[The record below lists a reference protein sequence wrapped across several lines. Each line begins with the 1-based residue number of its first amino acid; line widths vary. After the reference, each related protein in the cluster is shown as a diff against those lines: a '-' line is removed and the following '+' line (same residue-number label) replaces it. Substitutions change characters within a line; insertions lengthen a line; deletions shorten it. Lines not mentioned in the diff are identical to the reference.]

1 MSKPTKIGLIC
12 CGNISGIYL
21 ENLTKTFSTTKIV
34 ACADLIA
41 ERAQKAARTYGI
53 PKACTVEELLAD
65 GAIELVLNL
74 TIPRAHADV
83 CLASLEAGKHVY
95 TEKPLSIERSK
106 GKEVVDAARAKGLL
120 AGGAPDT
127 FLGGGVRTCRKLIDD
142 GAIGKPLSATAFMTT
157 PGHERWHPDP
167 EFYYQKGGG
176 PVLDM
181 GPYYLTALVYLLGP
195 IKRVSSF
202 ARASYP
208 ERTITSEPKHGQR
221 IKVEVSTHVSGALE
235 FASGALGTLMMSFD
249 VWGANLPR
257 IEVYG
262 SEGSLSVP
270 DPNTFGGP
278 VRLLEKNQTEWK
290 DIPLAFGYAENSR
303 GLGVAD
309 MADAIETGRKPRAG
323 VELTYHVLDIME
335 GLEDAAR
342 SGSCYTA
349 SSTCERPAAGLFG
362 D

>member
-1 MSKPTKIGLIC
+1 MGRQIKIGMIG
-12 CGNISGIYL
+12 CGNISSIYL
-21 ENLTKTFSTTKIV
+21 GNLTKTFSTTELV

-41 ERAQKAARTYGI
+41 ERAQKAAQDYSV

-65 GAIELVLNL
+65 PDIELVLNL
-74 TIPRAHADV
+74 TLPKAHADV
-83 CLASLEAGKHVY
+83 CLAALEAGKHVY
-95 TEKPLSIERSK
+95 TEKPLAVVRSR
-106 GKEVVDAARAKGLL
+106 GKEVLDAARAKGLL
-120 AGGAPDT
+120 VGGAPDT
-127 FLGGGVRTCRKLIDD
+127 FLGGGLQTCRKLIDE
-142 GAIGKPLSATAFMTT
+142 GAIGEPLSASAFMTT

-195 IKRVSSF
+195 IKRVASF
-202 ARASYP
+202 ARASYE

-221 IKVEVSTHVSGALE
+221 IQVEVSTHVSSALE
-235 FASGALGTLMMSFD
+235 FAGGALGTLMMSFD

-262 SEGSLSVP
+262 TEGSLSVP

-278 VRLLEKNQTEWK
+278 VRLLEKNQSEWR
-290 DIPLAFGYAENSR
+290 DMPLAFGYTENSR
-303 GLGVAD
+303 GLGIAD
-309 MADAIETGRKPRAG
+309 MADAIAAGRKPRANG
-323 VELTYHVLDIME
+323 ELTYHVLDIME

-349 SSTCERPAAGLFG
+349 ASTCERPAAGLFG